1 MWIISRLAAAPG
13 GQDPNTVIGVDSQ
26 GLTSSEQMLRKY
38 LMDRTER
45 RMRVDETPSLE
56 SNPRARIK
64 QAGCSTV
71 VSRLREQRGLCYLVS
86 FWLLPSVPSPC
97 SLPHLT
103 IRLLGRDGAAWGDWE
118 EAGLEGVLSPGALAR
133 KGQLGKCGHREGRG
147 SWPCG
152 RWAGR

>member
-1 MWIISRLAAAPG
+1 MWIISSPATAPG
-13 GQDPNTVIGVDSQ
+13 GQDPNTVIGVDPR

-45 RMRVDETPSLE
+45 KMRVDETPSLE

-64 QAGCSTV
+64 QSGRSAGGG
-71 VSRLREQRGLCYLVS
+71 RLREQRGLRYLVS

-97 SLPHLT
+97 SFPYLT
-103 IRLLGRDGAAWGDWE
+103 IRVLGRDGAAWGDWE
-118 EAGLEGVLSPGALAR
+118 EAGLEGVLSSGTLAR

-147 SWPCG
+147 
-152 RWAGR
+152 R

>member
-1 MWIISRLAAAPG
+1 MWTISHLAAAPG
-13 GQDPNTVIGVDSQ
+13 GQDPNTVIGVDPQ

-38 LMDRTER
+38 VMDRTER

-56 SNPRARIK
+56 SSPRAWIK
-64 QAGCSTV
+64 QAGHSAV

-97 SLPHLT
+97 SPPHLT

-118 EAGLEGVLSPGALAR
+118 EAGLEGVLSSGALAR
-133 KGQLGKCGHREGRG
+133 KGQLGKCGHREG
-147 SWPCG
+147 WG
-152 RWAGR
+152 R